1 MVLAPHLDKSLLP
14 EELNLIYMEAG
25 VFPEE
30 EELKGIIRMHGL
42 LEPSRKLFRVFLQKR
57 SNADYAL
64 EDKNQ
69 KKGFRNHIRLEVYLG
84 RFD

>member
-25 VFPEE
+25 VFPKE

-42 LEPSRKLFRVFLQKR
+42 LEPSRKDKHAFSCISTETLKR
-57 SNADYAL
+57 
-64 EDKNQ
+64 
-69 KKGFRNHIRLEVYLG
+69 
-84 RFD
+84 